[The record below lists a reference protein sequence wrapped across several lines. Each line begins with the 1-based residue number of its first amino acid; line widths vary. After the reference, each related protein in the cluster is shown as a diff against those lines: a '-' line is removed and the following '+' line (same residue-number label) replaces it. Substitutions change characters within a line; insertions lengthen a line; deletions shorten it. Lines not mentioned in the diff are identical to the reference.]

1 MKRWLCLMC
10 ALLVCCSSAL
20 ADTNPWGRSGDWL
33 KFLQSDKAYAN
44 YPEVADNCEVGQKDI
59 AARMSNGSE
68 AFLMLAE
75 REGNG
80 RMKLLGHYPAAAAQ
94 PVDGKPVE
102 VWMTR
107 QENGFTIAPMWENSY
122 NEYGHPMWCEKA
134 AFAWMNETD
143 REPQTLLLRQV
154 SDAGSCMT
162 FTLSDDETSYWVD
175 DGVNSPYAWKTGKIT
190 VENYCSGRLPQT
202 AAEVWQRNTV
212 MEALGDPC
220 MTDGTEVSIA
230 NGKTVPVYAAP
241 DENAWRGANGKAAV
255 ALSSGV
261 RLLATAGEWWLVE
274 YEITPSKRRVG
285 YVHAPQNAPS
295 GVTELADRAVMLT
308 CATDTV
314 LTDDPHGTAEGMKIL
329 NAGTTLHC
337 FGRLDAYWV
346 YVETEA
352 DGKVC
357 RGFVAIGD
365 LLPPE
370 NLRLPDMDAK
380 LAGTWAFIGGG
391 EILGDGMVME
401 QDGSFRFC
409 GTDDETRVPPASMY
423 LTGKE
428 ARYAVYL
435 SEGAD
440 YLTGGYVLAIYGTD
454 GVSYHSIAVEDE
466 NLSVFE
472 GEGGG
477 GYTRYNGNVQAK

>member
-1 MKRWLCLMC
+1 MKRCLCLLC
-10 ALLVCCSSAL
+10 ALLLCCSSAM
-20 ADTNPWGRSGDWL
+20 ADNPWGRSGDWL
-33 KFLQSDKAYAN
+33 KFLQSDRAYAD
-44 YPEVADNCEVGQKDI
+44 YPEVSDNCKVGQKDI

-75 REGNG
+75 REQNG
-80 RMKLLGHYPAAAAQ
+80 KMKLLGHYPAAAAQ

-107 QENGFTIAPMWENSY
+107 QENGFTIAPVWENNY

-134 AFAWMNETD
+134 AFAWMNETN
-143 REPQTLLLRQV
+143 REPRTLLLRQV
-154 SDAGSCMT
+154 SDAGSSMT
-162 FTLSDDETSYWVD
+162 FTLSDDGTSYWVD
-175 DGVNSPYAWKTGKIT
+175 DGVNFPYAWETGKIT
-190 VENYCSGRLPQT
+190 IENYCSGRLPRT

-212 MEALGDPC
+212 MEALGNPC
-220 MTDGTEVSIA
+220 MTGGTEVSIA

-255 ALSSGV
+255 ALSAGV
-261 RLLATAGEWWLVE
+261 RVLATEGEWWLVE

-285 YVHAPQNAPS
+285 YVRAPQNAPDS
-295 GVTELADRAVMLT
+295 VPELADRTVALN

-314 LTDDPHGTAEGMKIL
+314 LTDDPHGTAGTMKIL

-337 FGRLDAYWV
+337 FGRLDAYWA

-352 DGKVC
+352 DGKPC
-357 RGFVAIGD
+357 RGFVALAD

-370 NLRLPDMDAK
+370 NLRVSDVEAELM
-380 LAGTWAFIGGG
+380 GVWAFIGGG
-391 EILGDGMVME
+391 EILGNGMAME

-409 GTDDETRVPPASMY
+409 DTEDKVNVPPTSMR
-423 LTGKE
+423 LTGEE
-428 ARYAVYL
+428 ARYAVYP
-435 SEGAD
+435 SGNAD
-440 YLTGGYVLAIYGTD
+440 YLTGRYVLAVYGAD
-454 GVSYHSIAVEDE
+454 GVSYHSIAVEGE
-466 NLSVFE
+466 TLSVFE

-477 GYTRYNGNVQAK
+477 GYIRYNGNVQTK